1 MNNKEFTSELSR
13 RLGYTLKDTS
23 ELVTSLLS
31 DMTRQLEEGNMI
43 SIQGFGTFEVKKKAE
58 RISVNPTTKQRMLVP
73 PKLVLTYKPSTL
85 LRISLS
91 DLSFK
96 IFHIMNEKLNIQ
108 DLIDLLAEKHGMSKK
123 NADSFVKEFFQLI
136 EEALEKDKYVKIKG
150 LGAFKLI
157 DVESRESVNVNTG
170 ERFEIQ
176 GHTKVS
182 FTPEPALKDIIN
194 KPFAHF
200 ETVVL
205 NEGTVLEDTP
215 VDSGSEEDE
224 DTEQKVEDVVP
235 EVVAGSAVETPE
247 IAEKID
253 SPVEPEPVEE
263 AVVPV
268 ETVASE
274 EVNEERVEVIKTAG
288 PAESSAM
295 KYFIA
300 IVALVVLLCAGTV
313 AYLYYP
319 DWFDGLSAES
329 PVEETADNEAGNAAG
344 NTVLMDSVGVKDSVV
359 IAVKDTVSKKL
370 IAEPVIKQQEAPVA
384 VRQPVVAA
392 ATSASQPKKE
402 KKVEYVPDSTNYT
415 IAGTQATYTI
425 KPGETLTRVA
435 LRFYGTKAL
444 YPYIVKHNPD
454 VIKKPDNVPAGTTI
468 KIPKLVKK
476 Q

>member
-1 MNNKEFTSELSR
+1 
-13 RLGYTLKDTS
+13 
-23 ELVTSLLS
+23 
-31 DMTRQLEEGNMI
+31 
-43 SIQGFGTFEVKKKAE
+43 
-58 RISVNPTTKQRMLVP
+58 
-73 PKLVLTYKPSTL
+73 
-85 LRISLS
+85 
-91 DLSFK
+91 
-96 IFHIMNEKLNIQ
+96 MNEKLNIQ

-235 EVVAGSAVETPE
+235 EVVAGSTVEIPE
-247 IAEKID
+247 IAEKTD

-300 IVALVVLLCAGTV
+300 IVALVVLLCAGPV

-319 DWFDGLSAES
+319 DWFDGLSAEP
-329 PVEETADNEAGNAAG
+329 PVEETAGNEAGNEAG
-344 NTVLMDSVGVKDSVV
+344 NTALMDSVGVKDSVA
-359 IAVKDTVSKKL
+359 IAVKDTVSKKQ

-384 VRQPVVAA
+384 VKQPVAA
-392 ATSASQPKKE
+392 ATSASQPKKQ

>member
-1 MNNKEFTSELSR
+1 M
-13 RLGYTLKDTS
+13 
-23 ELVTSLLS
+23 
-31 DMTRQLEEGNMI
+31 
-43 SIQGFGTFEVKKKAE
+43 
-58 RISVNPTTKQRMLVP
+58 
-73 PKLVLTYKPSTL
+73 
-85 LRISLS
+85 
-91 DLSFK
+91 
-96 IFHIMNEKLNIQ
+96 
-108 DLIDLLAEKHGMSKK
+108 
-123 NADSFVKEFFQLI
+123 
-136 EEALEKDKYVKIKG
+136 KIKG

>member
-1 MNNKEFTSELSR
+1 
-13 RLGYTLKDTS
+13 
-23 ELVTSLLS
+23 
-31 DMTRQLEEGNMI
+31 
-43 SIQGFGTFEVKKKAE
+43 
-58 RISVNPTTKQRMLVP
+58 
-73 PKLVLTYKPSTL
+73 
-85 LRISLS
+85 
-91 DLSFK
+91 
-96 IFHIMNEKLNIQ
+96 MNEKLNIQ

-215 VDSGSEEDE
+215 VDSDSEEDE

-253 SPVEPEPVEE
+253 TPVEPEPVEE

-313 AYLYYP
+313 AVFYYT
-319 DWFDGLSAES
+319 DWFDGLSAEP
-329 PVEETADNEAGNAAG
+329 PVEETAGNEAGNAAG
-344 NTVLMDSVGVKDSVV
+344 NTVLMDSVGVKDSVA

-384 VRQPVVAA
+384 VKQTVVA
-392 ATSASQPKKE
+392 ATSASQPKKQ

>member
-1 MNNKEFTSELSR
+1 
-13 RLGYTLKDTS
+13 
-23 ELVTSLLS
+23 
-31 DMTRQLEEGNMI
+31 
-43 SIQGFGTFEVKKKAE
+43 
-58 RISVNPTTKQRMLVP
+58 
-73 PKLVLTYKPSTL
+73 
-85 LRISLS
+85 
-91 DLSFK
+91 
-96 IFHIMNEKLNIQ
+96 MNEKLNIQ

-235 EVVAGSAVETPE
+235 EVVAGSTVEIPE
-247 IAEKID
+247 IAEKND
-253 SPVEPEPVEE
+253 SPVESEPVEE
-263 AVVPV
+263 TVAPV

-295 KYFIA
+295 NYFIA

-313 AYLYYP
+313 AYLYYN
-319 DWFDGLSAES
+319 DWFDGLSAEQ
-329 PVEETADNEAGNAAG
+329 PVEETAGNEAGNEAG
-344 NTVLMDSVGVKDSVV
+344 NTALMDSVGVKDSVA

-384 VRQPVVAA
+384 VKQPVAA
-392 ATSASQPKKE
+392 ATSASQPKKQ

>member
-1 MNNKEFTSELSR
+1 
-13 RLGYTLKDTS
+13 
-23 ELVTSLLS
+23 
-31 DMTRQLEEGNMI
+31 
-43 SIQGFGTFEVKKKAE
+43 
-58 RISVNPTTKQRMLVP
+58 
-73 PKLVLTYKPSTL
+73 
-85 LRISLS
+85 
-91 DLSFK
+91 
-96 IFHIMNEKLNIQ
+96 MNEKLNIQ

-319 DWFDGLSAES
+319 GWFDGLSAES

>member
-1 MNNKEFTSELSR
+1 
-13 RLGYTLKDTS
+13 
-23 ELVTSLLS
+23 
-31 DMTRQLEEGNMI
+31 
-43 SIQGFGTFEVKKKAE
+43 
-58 RISVNPTTKQRMLVP
+58 MLVP

-91 DLSFK
+91 NLSFK

-215 VDSGSEEDE
+215 VDSGGEEDE

-235 EVVAGSAVETPE
+235 EVVAGSTVETPE
-247 IAEKID
+247 I
-253 SPVEPEPVEE
+253 
-263 AVVPV
+263 
-268 ETVASE
+268 T
-274 EVNEERVEVIKTAG
+274 
-288 PAESSAM
+288 
-295 KYFIA
+295 
-300 IVALVVLLCAGTV
+300 
-313 AYLYYP
+313 
-319 DWFDGLSAES
+319 
-329 PVEETADNEAGNAAG
+329 
-344 NTVLMDSVGVKDSVV
+344 
-359 IAVKDTVSKKL
+359 
-370 IAEPVIKQQEAPVA
+370 
-384 VRQPVVAA
+384 
-392 ATSASQPKKE
+392 E
-402 KKVEYVPDSTNYT
+402 KKILLSNRN
-415 IAGTQATYTI
+415 
-425 KPGETLTRVA
+425 L
-435 LRFYGTKAL
+435 
-444 YPYIVKHNPD
+444 
-454 VIKKPDNVPAGTTI
+454 
-468 KIPKLVKK
+468 
-476 Q
+476 

>member
-1 MNNKEFTSELSR
+1 
-13 RLGYTLKDTS
+13 
-23 ELVTSLLS
+23 
-31 DMTRQLEEGNMI
+31 
-43 SIQGFGTFEVKKKAE
+43 
-58 RISVNPTTKQRMLVP
+58 
-73 PKLVLTYKPSTL
+73 
-85 LRISLS
+85 
-91 DLSFK
+91 
-96 IFHIMNEKLNIQ
+96 MNEKLNIQ

-224 DTEQKVEDVVP
+224 DTEQ
-235 EVVAGSAVETPE
+235 VVAGSAVETPE
-247 IAEKID
+247 IAEKTD

-319 DWFDGLSAES
+319 DWFDGLSAEP
-329 PVEETADNEAGNAAG
+329 PVEETAGNEAGNAAG
-344 NTVLMDSVGVKDSVV
+344 NTVLMDSIGVKDSVA

-384 VRQPVVAA
+384 VRQPVMAA

>member
-1 MNNKEFTSELSR
+1 
-13 RLGYTLKDTS
+13 
-23 ELVTSLLS
+23 
-31 DMTRQLEEGNMI
+31 
-43 SIQGFGTFEVKKKAE
+43 
-58 RISVNPTTKQRMLVP
+58 
-73 PKLVLTYKPSTL
+73 
-85 LRISLS
+85 
-91 DLSFK
+91 
-96 IFHIMNEKLNIQ
+96 MNEKLNIQ

-235 EVVAGSAVETPE
+235 EVVAGSTVEIPE
-247 IAEKID
+247 ITEKKD
-253 SPVEPEPVEE
+253 TPVEPEPVEE
-263 AVVPV
+263 AVAPV

-319 DWFDGLSAES
+319 DWFDELSAES
-329 PVEETADNEAGNAAG
+329 PVEETAGNAAG
-344 NTVLMDSVGVKDSVV
+344 NTVLMDSVGVKDSVA
-359 IAVKDTVSKKL
+359 IAVKDTVSKKR
-370 IAEPVIKQQEAPVA
+370 IAEPVIKQQEAPV
-384 VRQPVVAA
+384 VVKQPVAA
-392 ATSASQPKKE
+392 ATSASQPKKQ

>member
-1 MNNKEFTSELSR
+1 
-13 RLGYTLKDTS
+13 
-23 ELVTSLLS
+23 
-31 DMTRQLEEGNMI
+31 
-43 SIQGFGTFEVKKKAE
+43 
-58 RISVNPTTKQRMLVP
+58 
-73 PKLVLTYKPSTL
+73 
-85 LRISLS
+85 
-91 DLSFK
+91 
-96 IFHIMNEKLNIQ
+96 MNEKLNIQ

-205 NEGTVLEDTP
+205 NEGTVL
-215 VDSGSEEDE
+215 E